1 MWDIPTMRAA
11 QLDMK
16 RRLTMPPPLR
26 PGDPVT
32 IQEVDHETWL
42 VRKARPAQK
51 VKMVILPVIQRLPD
65 DPEWDKV
72 EQAFV
77 LDASRD
83 LPEPEP

>member
-1 MWDIPTMRAA
+1 MWDKPTMKVA

-42 VRKARPAQK
+42 IRRARPPQK
-51 VKMVILPVIQRLPD
+51 VKLVVLPVIERLAD
-65 DPEWDKV
+65 DREWDELAPKL
-72 EQAFV
+72 ARA
-77 LDASRD
+77 ASRR
-83 LPEPEP
+83 LPEPKP